1 MVEKR
6 TEIFIED
13 WLEKK
18 EVVDL
23 VDQWRYELGFSV
35 KEINT
40 EKPWGAYWRISDM
53 QVEQFIEMF
62 FLMMKEN
69 ISEVK
74 QNLSP
79 KFLLIA
85 PGERLSWQYHNRRSE
100 NWVVVEGSV
109 GIKTSDTDTE
119 PEDVQ
124 RLITEERISMEKGLR
139 HRLIGLGEWGLVAE
153 IWVHSDPENPSDEED
168 VVRLQDD
175 YARA

>member
-35 KEINT
+35 EEINT
-40 EKPWGAYWRISDM
+40 EKPWGAYWKIADW
-53 QVEQFIEMF
+53 QVGQFVDLF
-62 FLMMKEN
+62 FPEMKEN
-69 ISEVK
+69 ISKVK

-100 NWVVVEGSV
+100 NWVVVEGNV

-153 IWVHSDPENPSDEED
+153 IWVHSEPENPSDEDD

-175 YARA
+175 YGR